1 MDMEVE
7 MDKKCCSDLPVDLE
21 AARLAV
27 EWKELFAAE
36 LRLAAQR
43 LATGTGLVTADHYRC
58 ALASAT
64 SNVLQTINTS
74 SGESVDVR
82 RRIA

>member
-1 MDMEVE
+1 MDN
-7 MDKKCCSDLPVDLE
+7 KCCPDLPVDLE
-21 AARLAV
+21 AARLVV
-27 EWKELFAAE
+27 EWKELFAVE

-43 LATGTGLVTADHYRC
+43 LATGTELVTADHYRC
-58 ALASAT
+58 ALVPAT
-64 SNVLQTINTS
+64 ANVLQAINTY

>member
-1 MDMEVE
+1 
-7 MDKKCCSDLPVDLE
+7 MDKECCSDLPVDLE

-27 EWKELFAAE
+27 QWKELFAAE

-43 LATGTGLVTADHYRC
+43 LAAGTELVTADHYRR

-64 SNVLQTINTS
+64 VNILQTVNTC

>member
-1 MDMEVE
+1 
-7 MDKKCCSDLPVDLE
+7 MDKDRCSDLPVDVE

-36 LRLAAQR
+36 LRLAARR
-43 LATGTGLVTADHYRC
+43 LATGAELVTADHYRR

-64 SNVLQTINTS
+64 VSVLHTVNTHCM
-74 SGESVDVR
+74 ESADVE